1 MKKFYAKGCH
11 EFFFQ
16 ESEHVQVDSTMNIQV
31 IDLR

>member
-1 MKKFYAKGCH
+1 MKKFHAKS
-11 EFFFQ
+11 FYIYFFQ